1 MTVFIGTSGWLYAH
15 WRNRFYPE
23 TLPQKKWLE
32 HYAERFRVV
41 ESNNAFYRLPEP
53 ATFEAW
59 AARTPDDFLFT
70 VKVSRYLTHIR
81 RLREPAEPVSRFLA
95 HAQHLGSKLAPALLQ
110 LPPNLKADLN
120 ALDETLAEFANRVPV
135 AVEFRH
141 ETWFSD
147 ECRSLLEH
155 HKAALCLAD
164 GQLRPGPN
172 KSKPM
177 SPMWRTTSWGY
188 LRFHQGAATPNPCY
202 GKTALRTWA
211 ARIAELWVEPEDV
224 FVFFNN
230 DGRACAVR
238 DARLFAREVERA
250 GRTPSRVP
258 GARDVRVG

>member
-15 WRNRFYPE
+15 WRERFYPAK
-23 TLPQKKWLE
+23 LPQRRWLE
-32 HYAERFRVV
+32 HYAEHFQVV
-41 ESNNAFYRLPEP
+41 ESNNAFYRLPNPE
-53 ATFEAW
+53 TFEAW
-59 AARTPDDFLFT
+59 AKRTPDDFRFT

-81 RLREPAEPVSRFLA
+81 RLKEPAEPVARFLN
-95 HAQHLGSKLAPALLQ
+95 HAQHLGPKFAPALLQ
-110 LPPNLKADLN
+110 LPPTLKADLD
-120 ALDETLAEFANRVPV
+120 ALDATLTEFANRIPV

-141 ETWFSD
+141 PSWFTD
-147 ECRSLLEH
+147 ECRTVLERH
-155 HKAALCLAD
+155 RAALCLAD

-177 SPMWRTTSWGY
+177 SPLWRTTSWGY
-188 LRFHQGAATPNPCY
+188 LRFHQGAAAPHPCY
-202 GKTALRTWA
+202 GRSALRSWA
-211 ARIAELWVEPEDV
+211 GRIADLWSGEEDV

-238 DARLFAREVERA
+238 DARLFAREVERT